1 MSDKPTHI
9 CVRCKGNQAYMS
21 VKNRKAI
28 VVCVECDHE
37 WIPDGYCLHCGIVL
51 QAIGFARIGGAPHK
65 DWSTRK
71 YHKKCWKELNL

>member
-1 MSDKPTHI
+1 MNKPTHV
-9 CVRCKGNQAYMS
+9 CNRCKGNQAYKTIS
-21 VKNRKAI
+21 DRKGI

-51 QAIGFARIGGAPHK
+51 QAIGFARRGGAPHK